1 MAKYYS
7 PEQNAF
13 YAPEINQTNVPSDV
27 VEITDEL
34 WVSLLQQQSE
44 GKVIAAGMD
53 GLPEAQEPP
62 ALTQEQL
69 LEIAENQRKSLINT
83 ALQSINVIQL
93 KLQAGRA
100 LTDTERLK
108 LDATLDYIDAAE
120 ATDISNAPDIT
131 WPENTAA

>member
-1 MAKYYS
+1 MTKYYS
-7 PEQNAF
+7 PSVNAF
-13 YAPEINQTNVPSDV
+13 YSLDINGTSIPEDA
-27 VEITDEL
+27 VEITDEAWL
-34 WVSLLQQQSE
+34 DLLKQQSE

-62 ALTQEQL
+62 PLTQEQL
-69 LEIAENQRKSLINT
+69 QEIAENQRKSLINT

-131 WPENTAA
+131 WPYKP